1 MRLRP
6 IRVFCFHQ
14 VSDAY
19 EPDTM
24 TECDWT
30 QTEVF
35 KNKIIALKKRY
46 TFVPLEEAYQH
57 IANDKVR
64 LKKYAALT
72 ADDGWGS
79 LKNILPWLA
88 EQQIPVTLFLNP
100 SYLDGKHFQW
110 RDTEKLLTRE
120 EVVSLVKEYNPLITI
135 ASHGWKHEKCEE
147 MSDEEFD
154 VNLQKAEA
162 VLKEM
167 PGKVPF
173 YAFTYGHYLHSQI
186 KVLKELQLI
195 PVLVAGEKNYCA
207 TWIYRECIDEGLASK
222 ADCVMK

>member
-1 MRLRP
+1 MRLQP

-24 TECDWT
+24 SECDWT

-35 KNKIIALKKRY
+35 KKKILALKKRY
-46 TFVPLEEAYQH
+46 AFVSLEEAYQH
-57 IANDKVR
+57 IANDNIR

-88 EQQIPVTLFLNP
+88 EQEVPVTLFLNP
-100 SYLDGKHFQW
+100 SYLDGMHFQW
-110 RDTEKLLTRE
+110 RDTEELLTRE

-135 ASHGWKHEKCEE
+135 ASHGWKHEKCEG
-147 MSDEEFD
+147 MSDEEFEAN
-154 VNLQKAEA
+154 VQKAEA

-173 YAFTYGHYLHSQI
+173 YAFTYGHYLRSQI
-186 KVLKELQLI
+186 KVLRELRLV

-207 TWIYRECIDEGLASK
+207 TWIYRECIDEGVPISNCERK
-222 ADCVMK
+222 